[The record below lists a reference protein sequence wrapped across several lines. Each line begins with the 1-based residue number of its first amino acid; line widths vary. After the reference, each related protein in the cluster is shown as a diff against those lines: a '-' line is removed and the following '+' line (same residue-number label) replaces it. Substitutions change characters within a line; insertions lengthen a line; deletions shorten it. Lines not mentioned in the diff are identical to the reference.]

1 MTEMEEI
8 KAMIADMNKKLDRV
22 ILQNKIV
29 MNTKYGSPVK
39 QEKDS
44 EYPAYIIKHKA
55 IKDFILYLKSKS
67 YDYYGDNLFKYME
80 EFERI
85 EPAPVQE
92 KEEHDK
98 GCMDI
103 IRYNAIKDFIY
114 FVKCHQGGT
123 YFPVSATFTTSYERL
138 LKSLDEFKFN
148 EAHMQ
153 DL

>member
-8 KAMIADMNKKLDRV
+8 KAMLTNINTKLDRV
-22 ILQNKIV
+22 ILQNKIA
-29 MNTKYGSPVK
+29 MNTKYGSP
-39 QEKDS
+39 
-44 EYPAYIIKHKA
+44 I
-55 IKDFILYLKSKS
+55 
-67 YDYYGDNLFKYME
+67 N
-80 EFERI
+80 
-85 EPAPVQE
+85 

-103 IRYNAIKDFIY
+103 IRYNAIRDFIY

-138 LKSLDEFKFN
+138 LKSFEEFKFN

>member
-8 KAMIADMNKKLDRV
+8 KAMITDMNKKLDRV
-22 ILQNKIV
+22 ILQNKIA

-39 QEKDS
+39 QEK
-44 EYPAYIIKHKA
+44 
-55 IKDFILYLKSKS
+55 
-67 YDYYGDNLFKYME
+67 E
-80 EFERI
+80 ENDGN
-85 EPAPVQE
+85 AV
-92 KEEHDK
+92 
-98 GCMDI
+98 DI
-103 IRYNAIKDFIY
+103 IRYNAIRDFIY

-138 LKSLDEFKFN
+138 LKTFEEFKFN

>member
-8 KAMIADMNKKLDRV
+8 KTMITDMNKKLDRV

-29 MNTKYGSPVK
+29 MNTKYGSLVK
-39 QEKDS
+39 
-44 EYPAYIIKHKA
+44 
-55 IKDFILYLKSKS
+55 
-67 YDYYGDNLFKYME
+67 
-80 EFERI
+80 
-85 EPAPVQE
+85 QE

-98 GCMDI
+98 GAMDI

-114 FVKCHQGGT
+114 FVKCKEAGV
-123 YFPVSATFTTSYERL
+123 YAPVIKTFVTSYERL
-138 LKSLDEFKFN
+138 LKSLEEFKFN

>member
-8 KAMIADMNKKLDRV
+8 KAMFTDINKKLNKV
-22 ILQNKIV
+22 ILQNKITL
-29 MNTKYGSPVK
+29 NTKYGSP
-39 QEKDS
+39 
-44 EYPAYIIKHKA
+44 I
-55 IKDFILYLKSKS
+55 
-67 YDYYGDNLFKYME
+67 N
-80 EFERI
+80 
-85 EPAPVQE
+85 

-98 GCMDI
+98 GAMDI

-114 FVKCHQGGT
+114 FVKCKEAGV
-123 YFPVSATFTTSYERL
+123 YAPIIKTFVTSYERL